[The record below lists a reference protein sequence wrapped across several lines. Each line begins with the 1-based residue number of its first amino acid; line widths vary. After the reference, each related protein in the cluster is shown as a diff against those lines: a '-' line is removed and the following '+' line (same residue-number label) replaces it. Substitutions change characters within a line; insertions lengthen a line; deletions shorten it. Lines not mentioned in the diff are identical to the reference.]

1 MGGVIQLSSSVSI
14 FQSLSLIFKSRD
26 SNENI
31 DFKKLNKSIEKNVNN
46 SNEFTENCKIL
57 YEKMYSYAK
66 SRLSHR
72 SKFPSWFNKIHSYK
86 PIDYFSSLIF
96 LNAIVENNI
105 PSSFSKWNNDRR
117 KEVQKICETIRENRE
132 NSNDNSENNF
142 LDSFLHELDKILDFA
157 IENPQDTENENNA
170 SGHNFEIIKPNKE
183 INNLIQKYQTPS
195 GLDQVV
201 SSSYK
206 LLVEILKKL
215 TDDNSKVTINEL
227 KQFDDSLELAN
238 LDKNDVFGKI
248 KENIIEIYEL
258 SGHKKKEK
266 EATYDD
272 FNFDNIGITGKYRR
286 WLRCSKEWDILKKCI
301 VKDIS
306 NINTIDDMLK
316 NLKITG
322 WVKEERDKLVGTEDF
337 AEASTSVVGAY
348 ATFIRKAF
356 NQIRKSGKKLSKLN
370 MTNPSKFQHSTKMKI
385 ISLLLNY
392 IFQRVLEINYKEINI
407 IYAGTHGVF
416 VEVLDSITPN
426 NDNPKKDARYF
437 KLSDLD
443 KEVNVSAFLREN
455 KEKSTQNMEEMS
467 QNDLSQKEKIK
478 KTLVNKVRH
487 LSLYKNIKKSKS
499 DRSKSGILEVENQKG
514 IHIHSIRHLIR
525 IEKDVCE
532 CLMDLHDNCLVHGD
546 IKEDNIII
554 TTNGARVID
563 VDGIQF
569 EGLHTGNGEW
579 ENRPTGNIAGNLNPL
594 HFGKVYD
601 DQFKDLY
608 AFGAM
613 IKRQIKSFLNKH
625 KNIDSNDSRLKKL
638 KKVADLCMH
647 PNNVKESHTFQI
659 TYPDTRESYMR
670 DVIYKKLQEIK

>member
-1 MGGVIQLSSSVSI
+1 MSSSSVSI
-14 FQSLSLIFKSRD
+14 FQSLSLIFKPRT

-31 DFKKLNKSIEKNVNN
+31 DFKKINKGIEENINN
-46 SNEFTENCKIL
+46 LNEFTENCKIL
-57 YEKMYSYAK
+57 YEKMFLYAE
-66 SRLSHR
+66 SRISRR
-72 SKFPSWFNKIHSYK
+72 SKFPSWFNKIISYK

-96 LNAIVENNI
+96 LNAIVENKI
-105 PSSFSKWNNDRR
+105 PSSFSKWNNNRR
-117 KEVQKICETIRENRE
+117 KEIQKICETIRENRKDNNNDSE
-132 NSNDNSENNF
+132 CNSLDLF
-142 LDSFLHELDKILDFA
+142 LKELDEILDFA
-157 IENPQDTENENNA
+157 IENPKGTENENNA
-170 SGHNFEIIKPNKE
+170 SGHDFEIIKPNNK
-183 INNLIQKYQTPS
+183 INDLIQKYETS
-195 GLDQVV
+195 SESVGIV
-201 SSSYK
+201 SSSCNSLIK
-206 LLVEILKKL
+206 ILKKL
-215 TDDNSKVTINEL
+215 IDDNSKVTINEL
-227 KQFDDSLELAN
+227 KRFDDSLELAN
-238 LDKNDVFGKI
+238 LDKKDVFGKI

-258 SGHKKKEK
+258 SGHKKKEI

-306 NINTIDDMLK
+306 NINKIDDMLR

-322 WVKEERDKLVGTEDF
+322 WVKEKNDKLVGTEDF
-337 AEASTSVVGAY
+337 AEAATSIVGAY

-370 MTNPSKFQHSTKMKI
+370 MTNPSKFRKSTKMKV

-392 IFQRVLEINYKEINI
+392 IFQRVLEVNYKEINV

-416 VEVLDSITPN
+416 VEILGSITPGH
-426 NDNPKKDARYF
+426 DNPTKDARYF

-443 KEVNVSAFLREN
+443 KEVNVSAFLRED
-455 KEKSTQNMEEMS
+455 KEKSTQNTEEMS
-467 QNDLSQKEKIK
+467 QNELSQEEKIK

-487 LSLYKNIKKSKS
+487 LSLYKNVKKSKS
-499 DRSKSGILEVENQKG
+499 DQSKSGILEVENQKG

-554 TTNGARVID
+554 TKNGARVID

-613 IKRQIKSFLNKH
+613 IKRQIKFFLNKH
-625 KNIDSNDSRLKKL
+625 KNIDPNDSRLQKL
-638 KKVADLCMH
+638 KKTADLCIH
-647 PNNVKESHTFQI
+647 PTNVKKTHTVQVE
-659 TYPDTRESYMR
+659 YPETRTSYAH
-670 DVIYKKLQEIK
+670 VIYKKLQEIK